1 MIVKVVIKYGRESL
15 SLDDVLG
22 ALKSKDLKMKFERK
36 IVNEWL
42 QVKAKSEK
50 EKFFKR

>member
-1 MIVKVVIKYGRESL
+1 MEENL

-42 QVKAKSEK
+42 
-50 EKFFKR
+50 